1 MSGYYMP
8 EGRLSG
14 PGCGQEWSEAIS
26 QEAIERTRQE
36 MVTWIRVV
44 TTEMGESWARS
55 EIFRNKPNR
64 TQSLT
69 GHTWITQ

>member
-1 MSGYYMP
+1 MSSYYM
-8 EGRLSG
+8 EGGLSG
-14 PGCGQEWSEAIS
+14 QGRRQEWRKAIS

-36 MVTWIRVV
+36 MITWIRVV
-44 TTEMGESWARS
+44 TIEMGESWAHS

-64 TQSLT
+64 IPSLT

>member
-1 MSGYYMP
+1 MSSYYM
-8 EGRLSG
+8 EGGLSG
-14 PGCGQEWSEAIS
+14 QERRQEWSKAIS

-36 MVTWIRVV
+36 MITWIRVV
-44 TTEMGESWARS
+44 TIEMGESWARS
-55 EIFRNKPNR
+55 EIFRHKPNR